1 MSRTHRSQ
9 VTVEIPGKPALYQLT
24 PPAGW
29 DVIGV
34 VTDAEGTGAL
44 VRNQR
49 TGVYCRANA
58 GALRS
63 LPQKKIQASLDNAE
77 GQRNGIR

>member
-1 MSRTHRSQ
+1 MSRAHRSRI
-9 VTVEIPGKPALYQLT
+9 TIESPCFPGLYQLA
-24 PPAGW
+24 PLPGW

-34 VTDAEGTGAL
+34 VTDADGTGAL

-49 TGVYCRANA
+49 TGIYCRANA

-63 LPQKKIQASLDNAE
+63 LPQAKVKAALDALD
-77 GQRNGIR
+77 